1 MASYVDRIIF
11 LDASGKNVLAHSS
24 DSITISSGLTINGNL
39 VIGAGVSS
47 NLVSKTANYTIL
59 ATDYIISIGTL
70 STGITISLP
79 ASPSN
84 GATYTVVDGSGS
96 AASHT
101 IVVDGN
107 GHNIAGASTYNMD
120 IRYESLTVVYDSA
133 NTVWV
138 VI

>member
-11 LDASGKNVLAHSS
+11 LDASGRNALAHSS
-24 DSITISSGLTINGNL
+24 DTITVSSGLTINGNL

-47 NLVSKTANYTIL
+47 NLVSKTGNYTVMSS
-59 ATDYIISIGTL
+59 DYIISIGTL
-70 STGITISLP
+70 STGITITLP
-79 ASPSN
+79 ASPAN
-84 GATYTVVDGSGS
+84 GATYVVDGKGS
-96 AASHT
+96 ASLYT

-107 GHNIAGASTYNMD
+107 GHNIAGSSTYNMD
-120 IRYESLTVVYDSA
+120 IKYESLTVVYDSA

>member
-1 MASYVDRIIF
+1 MASYVDRIIY
-11 LDASGKNVLAHSS
+11 LDASGVNKLAHSS
-24 DSITISSGLTINGNL
+24 DSVTISSALTINGNL

-59 ATDYIISIGTL
+59 SSDYIISIGTL
-70 STGITISLP
+70 STGITITLP
-79 ASPSN
+79 AAPTN
-84 GATYTVVDGSGS
+84 GATYVIVDGKGS
-96 AASHT
+96 ASSHT

-120 IRYESLTVVYDSA
+120 IRYESLTVVYDSV